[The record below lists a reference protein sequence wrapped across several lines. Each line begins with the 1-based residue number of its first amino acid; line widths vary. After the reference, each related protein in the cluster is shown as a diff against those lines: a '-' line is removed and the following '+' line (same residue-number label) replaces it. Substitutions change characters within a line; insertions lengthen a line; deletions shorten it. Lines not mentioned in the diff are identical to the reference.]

1 MIVLAPISVGE
12 LIDKI
17 TILEIKL
24 KNITDPV
31 KLENISIELMQLNRI
46 QKESLEMNHE
56 LMKLK
61 EKLYIVNQEL
71 WFIENLKRS
80 CEAKLSFDKDFIAAA
95 RNVYLKNDTRAMI
108 KRKINILTGSDIIE
122 EKSYN
127 TVI

>member
-71 WFIENLKRS
+71 WFIEDLKRS
-80 CEAKLSFDKDFIAAA
+80 YEAKLSFDKDFIAAA